1 MAKYFLV
8 FFILSACWFHEG
20 KSCFPIPRV
29 HVDIG
34 NGFSQSSNPL
44 LVHCKSGD
52 DDLGT
57 HSLTTHQ
64 DFHFDFC
71 VKPFRTLFYCYLT
84 CGKRTASFEVY
95 NAKWISNPCQSNKNC
110 SYVANENGIYLGDKL
125 WSNWVVG

>member
-8 FFILSACWFHEG
+8 FFILYACYFREG

-29 HVDIG
+29 HVYIS
-34 NGFSQSSNPL
+34 NEFSQSSDSL
-44 LVHCKSGD
+44 LVHCKSDD

-57 HSLTTHQ
+57 HSLTVHQ

-84 CGKRTASFEVY
+84 CGKRTASFDVY
-95 NAKWISNPCQSNKNC
+95 NAKWTSIPCQSHKNC
-110 SYVANENGIYLGDKL
+110 AYVANEN
-125 WSNWVVG
+125 